1 MVAQA
6 KEVILLKLPW
16 KTCLRAGI
24 TVVVV
29 YLACTYWPKLTHA
42 VGVALSAASPLLVG
56 AVIAYVANIL
66 MTFYERHFFVKRK
79 EPIWRKI
86 RRPACMA
93 LAFLTAV
100 VAIVWMLTTVLP
112 ELGRCV
118 EMIIASL
125 PAALNKAYTW
135 LDERFQ
141 LGEMLKEMNLAM
153 PGADFDWKSAIT
165 SAVNFVMTGVG
176 GAVGVA
182 VTAVSSVF
190 STVVTLFLAIVFAI
204 YLLSGKEKLSAQFIR
219 LSRTYLGDKI
229 TDRAL
234 YVLRVVDESFHS
246 FIVGQCTEALILGAM
261 CFIGMMVFGFDYALT
276 ISVLV
281 GFTALIPIAGAYI
294 AAAAGA
300 FMIFVNDPLQALLFL
315 VFLVV
320 LQQVEGNLI
329 FPRVVGSSI
338 GLPGVWVLAAVTVGG
353 GVMGIPGML
362 IGVPLASAAY
372 RMLSRDARAREMG
385 KSVFEMPHEAKRK
398 NVLFK

>member
-1 MVAQA
+1 M
-6 KEVILLKLPW
+6 LKLPW